1 MTRDQWRAICEHE
14 LGKPYIWGAEGPQA
28 YDCSGF
34 AQWALSHIN
43 LDPPGDQTAAG
54 LHRFFSAGRG
64 KPVDAAESNL
74 GDLIFFG
81 SEEGVTHI
89 ALAWG
94 DSQMIEA
101 GGGGSKT
108 TTVEAAR
115 RQKAEVRIRPI
126 GGRGDLVVI
135 LRPDALPWAGG
146 ATGVVAEAAIESAGG
161 HGHYTNTPPLA
172 EWLDD
177 GRHMQLKRPFGYV
190 QESGREWLVPSEAV
204 IDGASIPKV
213 FWSLIGGPF
222 EGQYRN
228 ASVVHDYYC
237 DVQTRPWQET
247 HRVFY
252 DGMLCSG
259 VGTARAKVMYYAVYR
274 FGPRWTT
281 GPVAVAEGFGMAG
294 TAISAPTPLPVE
306 PFDAASFEADA
317 SLVRSADLNLDA
329 IEALAD
335 ARSPGIGGVAIE
347 SAGGAATGNPNAA
360 SLNRIADEAAAAF
373 ARRPLLNRLVALQD
387 SASDPAAAEYIGALL
402 SLYTSGTRM
411 HTPLA
416 VVESG
421 LSFEELK
428 PKYEALYASCQIRP
442 ERAGEVAWHRQ
453 KLEQYRPR
461 YEVVAAKTGVPWW
474 FIGVAHALETSFNFN
489 GHLHNGDPLAAR
501 TVRVPKN
508 RPAVWIPPTDW
519 ESSALDA
526 LAYKNFSGLADWS
539 LAASLYRWE
548 SYNGFGYYAQNI
560 HSPYLWSYS
569 KHYTKGKFV
578 ADHEFDPD
586 AVSKQ
591 CGAVVMLKALEVA
604 GIVNVESGQS

>member
-1 MTRDQWRAICEHE
+1 MTRDQWRAICEQE

-34 AQWALSHIN
+34 AQWALSRIN

-64 KPVDAAESNL
+64 NPVGAAESDL
-74 GDLIFFG
+74 GDLVFFG

-94 DSQMIEA
+94 GGQMIEA
-101 GGGGSKT
+101 GGGGRQT
-108 TTVEAAR
+108 TSLAVAQ
-115 RQKAEVRIRPI
+115 RQKAEVRIQPI
-126 GGRGDLVVI
+126 SARGDLVVI
-135 LRPDALPWAGG
+135 LRPAALPWAAGPAG
-146 ATGVVAEAAIESAGG
+146 FVAEAAIEAAPG
-161 HGHYTNTPPLA
+161 HGHYTNAPPLA

-190 QESGREWLVPSEAV
+190 QESGREWPVPSEAV

-228 ASVVHDYYC
+228 ASVVHDYYS

-294 TAISAPTPLPVE
+294 TAISVPTPLPVE

-317 SLVRSADLNLDA
+317 SLIRTADLDLHA
-329 IEALAD
+329 IESLAD
-335 ARSPGIGGVAIE
+335 ARSPTSGGVAIE
-347 SAGGAATGNPNAA
+347 SAGGAATGNPKAA
-360 SLNRIADEAAAAF
+360 SLNRIAEEAAAAF
-373 ARRPLLNRLVALQD
+373 ARRPLLHRLVALQD
-387 SASDPAAAEYIGALL
+387 SASDPAAAESVGVLL
-402 SLYTSGTRM
+402 SKYTSVTRIPI
-411 HTPLA
+411 PLA

-421 LSFEELK
+421 LSFDELK
-428 PKYEALYASCQIRP
+428 PKYEELYASCEIRP

-453 KLEQYRPR
+453 KLEQYRPH
-461 YEVVAAKTGVPWW
+461 YEAVAAKTGVPWW
-474 FIGVAHALETSFNFN
+474 FIGVVHALETSFNFN
-489 GHLHNGDPLAAR
+489 GHLHNGDPLAAQ
-501 TVRVPKN
+501 TALVPKN
-508 RPAVWIPPTDW
+508 QPADWNAPHDW

-526 LAYKNFSGLADWS
+526 LAYRNFNGLSDWS

-548 SYNGFGYYAQNI
+548 SYNGFGYAAQNI
-560 HSPYLWSYS
+560 HSPYLWSLS
-569 KHYTKGKFV
+569 NHYTKGKFV
-578 ADHEFDPD
+578 SDHEFDAE

-591 CGAVVMLKALEVA
+591 CGAAVMLRALEAAGVVKVA
-604 GIVNVESGQS
+604 